1 MKRFT
6 VTLNDELEQALEEYL
21 STQKPAPSL
30 TALVQGALREY
41 LLQAKLR
48 KYQYHSPLR
57 RTRKLLVLEVDLGG
71 PDDLSLRHD
80 LSDPT
85 PEQAE
90 QVAR

>member
-30 TALVQGALREY
+30 TALVQDALREY

-48 KYQYHSPLR
+48 QVQYHPARKPWRPLISPKGSGLSD
-57 RTRKLLVLEVDLGG
+57 V
-71 PDDLSLRHD
+71 SLRHD
-80 LSDPT
+80 EYASQPHQEPT
-85 PEQAE
+85 S
-90 QVAR
+90 